1 MTAPIETMRLHAPSR
16 AALDAGIR
24 ADGEVL
30 SEVARLL
37 DEASPLS
44 TWPPL
49 MAAAL
54 AGAFPPQAGS
64 AREGDKARRLRRH
77 LFVDLM
83 PPAFPSG
90 SMAPGR
96 WSDRLRADLAD
107 MVPFGT
113 GLHLVDAL
121 TT

>member
-1 MTAPIETMRLHAPSR
+1 MTAPIGTMRLHAPSR
-16 AALDAGIR
+16 AALDAEIR
-24 ADGEVL
+24 TDGEVL

-37 DEASPLS
+37 GEGLPLS

-54 AGAFPPQAGS
+54 AGAFSPQAGN
-64 AREGDKARRLRRH
+64 AREDDKARRLCRH
-77 LFVDLM
+77 LFVDLT

-90 SMAPGR
+90 SVAPGR